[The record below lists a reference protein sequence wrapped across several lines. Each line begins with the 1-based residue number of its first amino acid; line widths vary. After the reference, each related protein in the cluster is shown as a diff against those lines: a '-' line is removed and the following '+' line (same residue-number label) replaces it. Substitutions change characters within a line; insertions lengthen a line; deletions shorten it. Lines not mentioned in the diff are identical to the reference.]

1 MTNLFSSIMFDPLCS
16 QNNEIFLD
24 ISDFVPSTQ
33 FEGDQI
39 TPILLEPQHNYDLD
53 NLFNEIPTFIED
65 PPLKPNLNR
74 KKRSLAIVHDQ
85 ENNGINPYD
94 SKKKKKIIHRE
105 IERKRR
111 LEMSSLHTSLK
122 SLLPVEY
129 TKGKRSISDHLGEA
143 VKYIKQMQQKM
154 QVLNE
159 KRDTLTKEVSK
170 LEGHK
175 KYDNDVIVNVKKENV
190 EVIVSS
196 NCREDDENEGQGL
209 PLSKVLQ
216 CLVQEGLDVLSS
228 TSKKINTI
236 FVHSIQA
243 QAGED
248 GKIAIDATNLKNKI
262 ADIQR

>member
-1 MTNLFSSIMFDPLCS
+1 MFDPLCS

-24 ISDFVPSTQ
+24 ISDFVPLTQ
-33 FEGDQI
+33 FEGGQI
-39 TPILLEPQHNYDLD
+39 TPTLLEQHNNDLD
-53 NLFNEIPTFIED
+53 NLLNQIPSFIDD
-65 PPLKPNLNR
+65 PPLTPNLNR
-74 KKRSLAIVHDQ
+74 KKRSLAIDRDQ

-94 SKKKKKIIHRE
+94 SKKKQKIIHRE

-143 VKYIKQMQQKM
+143 VKYIQQMQQKM
-154 QVLNE
+154 KVLNE
-159 KRDTLTKEVSK
+159 KRDALKEEVSK

-175 KYDNDVIVNVKKENV
+175 KNVSDVIVNVLKESV
-190 EVIVSS
+190 EVIVSTY
-196 NCREDDENEGQGL
+196 CRDDDENEGQGL

-216 CLVQEGLDVLSS
+216 CLVQEGLDVVSS
-228 TSKKINTI
+228 SSKRVNNI

-243 QAGED
+243 QEGED

-262 ADIQR
+262 LRS